1 MPVTTGCHWPSVN
14 AGLTRYVARRLIQAV
29 FLMLLI
35 TVLNFVIM
43 RLAPGGPA
51 QFAEDPRISAEYRER
66 MLEAYGLN
74 EPLHVQYLKWLRN
87 VAQLDFG
94 YSFIDRRPVLEKIVE
109 RIPASVQLQVGAILL
124 GLLGIPLGVVAALTR
139 GRWPDQL
146 TRVFTVLGNAVPHWW
161 LGLMMLVLSASYLRI
176 FPLGGM
182 YTEGDGSPLD
192 RAWHLALPWMIG
204 ALGGWITYSRYVR
217 SEMLDILG
225 QDYVR
230 TARAKG
236 LDSRAVL
243 YGHALRNALIPLMT
257 MLGPTIVGLLSSGVL
272 FEVTFSW
279 PGLGRMAVDAAFQR
293 DFPVLMALATIFSF
307 LGILAN
313 LFSDV
318 AYGWVD
324 PRVRYE

>member
-1 MPVTTGCHWPSVN
+1 
-14 AGLTRYVARRLIQAV
+14 
-29 FLMLLI
+29 
-35 TVLNFVIM
+35 M
-43 RLAPGGPA
+43 RLAPGGPL
-51 QFAEDPRISAEYRER
+51 QFTDDPRIGPQYAEIMR
-66 MLEAYGLN
+66 EAYGLN
-74 EPLHVQYLKWLRN
+74 DPIWLQYAKWLGNIAR
-87 VAQLDFG
+87 LDFG
-94 YSFIDRRPVLEKIVE
+94 FSFIDRRPVLEKILE
-109 RIPASVQLQVGAILL
+109 RIPASFQLSIGAFLI
-124 GLLGIPLGVVAALTR
+124 GLLGIPLGVFAALNR

-146 TRVFTVLGNAVPHWW
+146 VRVFTVVGNAVPHWW
-161 LGLMMLVLSASYLRI
+161 LGLMILVLSATYFRI

-182 YTEGDGSPLD
+182 YTEGNDTLLN
-192 RAWHLALPWMIG
+192 RLWHLALPSMIG
-204 ALGGWITYSRYVR
+204 ALGGWIGYSRFVR
-217 SEMLDILG
+217 SEMLDILN

-236 LDSRAVL
+236 LDGTAVL

-257 MLGPTIVGLLSSGVL
+257 MLGPTLVGLLSSGVL

-293 DFPVLMALATIFSF
+293 DFPVLMGLATIFSF

-313 LFSDV
+313 LLSDV

>member
-1 MPVTTGCHWPSVN
+1 VN
-14 AGLTRYVARRLIQAV
+14 AGLARYLTRRLIQSV

-51 QFAEDPRISAEYRER
+51 QFADDPRISPEFRAA
-66 MLEAYGLN
+66 MLESYGLN
-74 EPLHVQYLKWLRN
+74 DPLIVQYGKWLASVSR
-87 VAQLDFG
+87 LDFG
-94 YSFIDRRPVLEKIVE
+94 YSFVDRRPVLEKILE
-109 RIPASVQLQVGAILL
+109 RIPASVQLSIGAAVL
-124 GLLGIPLGVVAALTR
+124 GLLGIPLGVFAALTR
-139 GRWPDQL
+139 GRWPDQIIRL
-146 TRVFTVLGNAVPHWW
+146 LTVLSNAVPHWW
-161 LGLMMLVLSASYLRI
+161 LGLMLLVLSATYLRI

-182 YTEGDGSPLD
+182 YTEGDGSLLN
-192 RAWHLALPWMIG
+192 RLWHLALPSLIG
-204 ALGGWITYSRYVR
+204 ALGGWIGYSRFVR
-217 SEMLDILG
+217 SQMLDVLG

-230 TARAKG
+230 TAHAKG
-236 LDSRAVL
+236 LTNTAVL
-243 YGHALRNALIPLMT
+243 YSHALRNSLIPLMT
-257 MLGPTIVGLLSSGVL
+257 TLGPTLVGLLSNSVL

-313 LFSDV
+313 LLSDM

>member
-1 MPVTTGCHWPSVN
+1 VN
-14 AGLTRYVARRLIQAV
+14 AGLARYLTRRLIQSV

-51 QFAEDPRISAEYRER
+51 QFADDPRISPEFRAA
-66 MLEAYGLN
+66 MLESYGLN
-74 EPLHVQYLKWLRN
+74 DPLIVQYGKWLAS
-87 VAQLDFG
+87 VARLDFG
-94 YSFIDRRPVLEKIVE
+94 YSFVDRRPVLEKILE
-109 RIPASVQLQVGAILL
+109 RIPASVQLSIGAAVL
-124 GLLGIPLGVVAALTR
+124 GLLGIPLGVFAALTR
-139 GRWPDQL
+139 GRWPDQIIRL
-146 TRVFTVLGNAVPHWW
+146 FTVLGNAVPHWW
-161 LGLMMLVLSASYLRI
+161 LGLMLLVLSATYLRI

-182 YTEGDGSPLD
+182 YTEGDGSLLN
-192 RAWHLALPWMIG
+192 RLWHLALPSLIG
-204 ALGGWITYSRYVR
+204 ALGGWIGYSRFVR
-217 SEMLDILG
+217 SQMLDVLG

-230 TARAKG
+230 TAHAKG
-236 LDSRAVL
+236 LTNTAVL
-243 YGHALRNALIPLMT
+243 YSHALRNSLIPLMT
-257 MLGPTIVGLLSSGVL
+257 TLGPTLVGLLSNSVL

-313 LFSDV
+313 LLSDM

>member
-1 MPVTTGCHWPSVN
+1 MN
-14 AGLTRYVARRLIQAV
+14 AGLTRYVGRRLIQAV
-29 FLMLLI
+29 FLLLLI

-51 QFAEDPRISAEYRER
+51 QFAEDPRIGPEFRAI
-66 MLEAYGLN
+66 MLESYGLN
-74 EPLHVQYLKWLRN
+74 DPLPVQYAKWLGN
-87 VAQLDFG
+87 VARLDFG
-94 YSFIDRRPVLEKIVE
+94 YSFIDRRPVLEKILE
-109 RIPASVQLQVGAILL
+109 RIPASFQLSLGAFLL
-124 GLLGIPLGVVAALTR
+124 GLLGIPLGVFAALNH

-146 TRVFTVLGNAVPHWW
+146 VRVFTVVGNAVPHWW
-161 LGLMMLVLSASYLRI
+161 LGLMLLVLSATYLRI

-182 YTEGDGSPLD
+182 YTEGNGSLMD
-192 RAWHLALPWMIG
+192 RLWHLALPSMVG
-204 ALGGWITYSRYVR
+204 ALGGWIGYSRFVR
-217 SEMLDILG
+217 SEMLDILN
-225 QDYVR
+225 QDFVR

-236 LDSRAVL
+236 LDGQTVL

-257 MLGPTIVGLLSSGVL
+257 MLGPTLVGLLSSGVL

-293 DFPVLMALATIFSF
+293 DFPVLMGLSTIFSF

-313 LFSDV
+313 LLSDV

>member
-1 MPVTTGCHWPSVN
+1 MNP
-14 AGLTRYVARRLIQAV
+14 GLTRYVVRRLIQTV

-51 QFAEDPRISAEYRER
+51 QFAEDPRIGPEFREI
-66 MLEAYGLN
+66 MLESYGLK
-74 EPLHVQYLKWLRN
+74 EPIHVQYLKWLGN
-87 VAQLDFG
+87 VARLDFG
-94 YSFIDRRPVLEKIVE
+94 YSFIDRRPVLEKILE
-109 RIPASVQLQVGAILL
+109 RIPASFQLSLGAFLL
-124 GLLGIPLGVVAALTR
+124 GLLGIPLGVFAALNH
-139 GRWPDQL
+139 GRWPDQIV
-146 TRVFTVLGNAVPHWW
+146 RVFTVFGNAVPHWW
-161 LGLMMLVLSASYLRI
+161 LGLMLLVLSATYFRI

-182 YTEGDGSPLD
+182 YSEGDGSLPD
-192 RAWHLALPWMIG
+192 RLWHLALPSLVG
-204 ALGGWITYSRYVR
+204 ALGGWIGYSRFVR
-217 SEMLDILG
+217 SEMLDVLG

-230 TARAKG
+230 TAHAKG
-236 LDSRAVL
+236 LDSRTVL

-257 MLGPTIVGLLSSGVL
+257 MLGPTLVGLLSSGVL

-293 DFPVLMALATIFSF
+293 DFPVLMGLATIFSF
-307 LGILAN
+307 LGIMAN
-313 LFSDV
+313 LLSDV

>member
-1 MPVTTGCHWPSVN
+1 MN

-51 QFAEDPRISAEYRER
+51 QFADDPRIGPEYRAA
-66 MLEAYGLN
+66 MVEAYGLN
-74 EPLHVQYLKWLRN
+74 EPIYVQYGKWLGSVLR
-87 VAQLDFG
+87 LDFG

-109 RIPASVQLQVGAILL
+109 RVPASFQLSIGAFVL
-124 GLLGIPLGVVAALTR
+124 GLLGIPLGLVAALRR
-139 GRWPDQL
+139 GRWEDQFL
-146 TRVFTVLGNAVPHWW
+146 RLFTVLGNAVPHWW
-161 LGLMMLVLSASYLRI
+161 LGLMLLVLSATYFRI

-182 YTEGDGSPLD
+182 YTEGNGSILD
-192 RAWHLALPWMIG
+192 RLWHLALPWIIG

-217 SEMLDILG
+217 SELLDILG

-230 TARAKG
+230 TAHAKG
-236 LDSRAVL
+236 LDNQAIL

-257 MLGPTIVGLLSSGVL
+257 MLGPTLVGLLSSGVL

-293 DFPVLMALATIFSF
+293 DYPVLMGLATIFAF

-313 LFSDV
+313 LLSDV

>member
-1 MPVTTGCHWPSVN
+1 MSS
-14 AGLTRYVARRLIQAV
+14 GLTRYVVRRLIQTV

-51 QFAEDPRISAEYRER
+51 QFAEDPRIAPEYRAR

-74 EPLHVQYLKWLRN
+74 EPLPIQYLKWLGN
-87 VAQLDFG
+87 VARLDFG

-109 RIPASVQLQVGAILL
+109 RIPASFQLSVGAFLF
-124 GLLGIPLGVVAALTR
+124 GLLGIPLGVYAALNR
-139 GRWPDQL
+139 GRWSDQL
-146 TRVFTVLGNAVPHWW
+146 VRLFTVVGNAVPHWW
-161 LGLMMLVLSASYLRI
+161 LGLMLLVLSATYLRV

-182 YTEGDGSPLD
+182 YTEGNGSILD
-192 RAWHLALPWMIG
+192 RLWHLALPWTIG
-204 ALGGWITYSRYVR
+204 ALSGWIGYSRYVR
-217 SEMLDILG
+217 SEMLDVLG

-230 TARAKG
+230 TARGKG
-236 LDSRAVL
+236 LDSQAVL

-257 MLGPTIVGLLSSGVL
+257 MLGPSIVGLLSSGVL

-293 DFPVLMALATIFSF
+293 DFPVLMGLATIFSF

>member
-1 MPVTTGCHWPSVN
+1 MSP
-14 AGLTRYVARRLIQAV
+14 GLTRYVVRRLIQAV

-35 TVLNFVIM
+35 TVLNFAIM

-51 QFAEDPRISAEYRER
+51 QFADDPRISPEFREI
-66 MLEAYGLN
+66 MLESYGLN
-74 EPLHVQYLKWLRN
+74 QPIPVQYLKWLAN
-87 VAQLDFG
+87 VARLDFG
-94 YSFIDRRPVLEKIVE
+94 YSFIDRRPVLDKILE
-109 RIPASVQLQVGAILL
+109 RIPASFQLSIGAFLL
-124 GLLGIPLGVVAALTR
+124 GLLGIPLGVFSALHR

-146 TRVFTVLGNAVPHWW
+146 VRVFTVLGNAVPHWW
-161 LGLMMLVLSASYLRI
+161 LGLMLLVLSATYLRI

-182 YTEGDGSPLD
+182 YSEGNGSLPD
-192 RAWHLALPWMIG
+192 RLWHLALPSLIG

-217 SEMLDILG
+217 SEILDVLG

-230 TARAKG
+230 TAHAKG
-236 LDSRAVL
+236 LDSQRVL

-257 MLGPTIVGLLSSGVL
+257 MLGPTVVGLLSSGVL

-293 DFPVLMALATIFSF
+293 DFPVLMGLATIFSF

-318 AYGWVD
+318 AYGWAD

>member
-1 MPVTTGCHWPSVN
+1 MN
-14 AGLTRYVARRLIQAV
+14 AGLTRYVVRRLIHAA

-51 QFAEDPRISAEYRER
+51 QFAEDPRISNEFREA
-66 MLEAYGLN
+66 MLESFGLN
-74 EPLHVQYLKWLRN
+74 DPLPIQYLKWLRN
-87 VAQLDFG
+87 VARLDFG

-109 RIPASVQLQVGAILL
+109 RIPASFQLSIGAFLF
-124 GLLGIPLGVVAALTR
+124 GLLGIPLGIFAALHR
-139 GRWPDQL
+139 GRWQDQAV
-146 TRVFTVLGNAVPHWW
+146 RVFTVLGNAVPHWW
-161 LGLMMLVLSASYLRI
+161 LGLMILVLSATYLRI

-182 YTEGDGSPLD
+182 YTEGDGSLPNRL
-192 RAWHLALPWMIG
+192 WHLVLPWTVG
-204 ALGGWITYSRYVR
+204 ALGGWIGYSRFIR

-225 QDYVR
+225 QDYIR
-230 TARAKG
+230 TAHAKG
-236 LDSRAVL
+236 LASQTVL
-243 YGHALRNALIPLMT
+243 YGHALRNALLPMAT
-257 MLGPTIVGLLSSGVL
+257 MLGPSLVGLLSSGVL
-272 FEVTFSW
+272 FEVTFTW

-293 DFPVLMALATIFSF
+293 DYPVLMGLATIFSF

-313 LFSDV
+313 LLSDI

>member
-1 MPVTTGCHWPSVN
+1 VN
-14 AGLTRYVARRLIQAV
+14 AGLTRYVVRRLIQAV

-43 RLAPGGPA
+43 RLAPGGPV
-51 QFAEDPRISAEYRER
+51 QFAEDPRIGPEYRAI

-74 EPLHVQYLKWLRN
+74 DPLWLQYAKWLRN
-87 VAQLDFG
+87 VARLDFG

-109 RIPASVQLQVGAILL
+109 RIPASFQLSIGSFLL
-124 GLLGIPLGVVAALTR
+124 GLFGIPLGVFAALTR

-146 TRVFTVLGNAVPHWW
+146 VRVFTVLGNAVPHWW
-161 LGLMMLVLSASYLRI
+161 LGLMLLVLSATYLRM

-182 YTEGDGSPLD
+182 YTEGDGSLTD
-192 RAWHLALPWMIG
+192 RLWHLALPSMVG
-204 ALGGWITYSRYVR
+204 ALGGWIGYSRFVR

-230 TARAKG
+230 TAQAKG
-236 LDSRAVL
+236 LDSSAVL

-257 MLGPTIVGLLSSGVL
+257 MLGPTLVGLLSSGVL

-313 LFSDV
+313 LLSDV

>member
-1 MPVTTGCHWPSVN
+1 MN
-14 AGLTRYVARRLIQAV
+14 AGLTRYVVRRLIQAV
-29 FLMLLI
+29 FLLLLI

-51 QFAEDPRISAEYRER
+51 QFAEDPRIGPEFRAI
-66 MLEAYGLN
+66 MLESYGLN
-74 EPLHVQYLKWLRN
+74 DPLPVQYAKWLGN
-87 VAQLDFG
+87 VARLDFG
-94 YSFIDRRPVLEKIVE
+94 YSFIDRRPVLEKILE
-109 RIPASVQLQVGAILL
+109 RIPASFQLSLGAFLL
-124 GLLGIPLGVVAALTR
+124 GLLGIPLGVFAALNH

-146 TRVFTVLGNAVPHWW
+146 VRVFTVVGNAVPHWW
-161 LGLMMLVLSASYLRI
+161 LGLMLLVLSATYLRI

-182 YTEGDGSPLD
+182 YTEGNGSLMD
-192 RAWHLALPWMIG
+192 RLWHLALPSMVG
-204 ALGGWITYSRYVR
+204 ALGGWIGYSRFVR
-217 SEMLDILG
+217 SEMLDILN
-225 QDYVR
+225 QDFVR

-236 LDSRAVL
+236 LDGQTVL

-257 MLGPTIVGLLSSGVL
+257 MLGPTLVGLLSSGVL

-293 DFPVLMALATIFSF
+293 DFPVLMGLSTIFSF

-313 LFSDV
+313 LLSDV